1 MPGFDDVHAAVER
14 WRKNIKGKFRGIASF
29 EERAQLRFDAIKARI
44 NPRRVATGEWQFRSC
59 HYRGWGDYEFLE
71 DWRTIRVGQ
80 TWGGPDISAFFKRQI
95 AIPAELDG
103 LKVALQIY
111 VGGDSLV
118 SIDGRAYH
126 GLDLFRS
133 EIPIAERAAAGRT
146 YDVQIESF
154 MNFGGSSAKI
164 QEFIIA
170 DLVSVDEGV
179 RQAYWD
185 LWCAAKMLAVPDLD
199 EKVREFVEHHLW
211 AAMKLVPL
219 RETDAGVFRA
229 AVLEAA
235 KAVRETVYATDRFK
249 GRGMQHLVGH
259 SHIDLVFMWPYKE
272 FVRKIGRTHAT
283 ALRLME
289 QYPQFRFAQS
299 QAKIYSDLKR
309 YYPELFGQIKRRVA
323 EGRWEPLGAFWVEPD
338 CNCVS
343 GESLVRQ
350 VLHGQRFWRQEFG
363 VVSRTCW
370 QPDVFGVSWG
380 LAGILAR
387 CGVRY
392 FVTNK
397 MVPWNDTNPWT
408 MNTFWWE
415 GMDGSRVLG
424 IVPPGHFMGVVD
436 PDMLDGQW
444 RRFADKETIGETLH
458 VYGWGDG
465 GGGVD
470 VEMIESGTR
479 YGDFPGLVPTKFS
492 GAEEAFDRIAA
503 KAAGANLPV
512 LRDEIYLEAHRG
524 AVTHKGRLK
533 KLNRRAEMLYRDAEM
548 VASLAWAGGAEY
560 PSAKLDEGWKALLDN
575 QFHDALPGTHI
586 TPVYGELLGKYET
599 VLAIGRD
606 VRDAALAA
614 LTGAG
619 EEEIDR
625 GGAEDAEKKEEKG
638 LGRDSVVV
646 FNSQPWTRSDILAI
660 AGELVGPRAVAE
672 GMANMPAQQD
682 VTDLEGR
689 AWRLVKMRDVPA
701 CGVRLLKMVS
711 APKGVEGRAASRPS
725 VVARADGM
733 RFVLENDL
741 LRATVDAG
749 GHLVSLYDK
758 EHDREVLVAGQRGN
772 EFQLFEDTPG
782 KYDAWDI
789 VETYKDHPVDMSA
802 ATTSVAVEE
811 TGPLRASLRMEK
823 AFHGSKVVQRI
834 WLAAGGRELSFETLV
849 DWTERQ
855 RLLKVAFPVE
865 INANFATYDI
875 AYGNIA
881 RANYPRNSHE
891 RARFESPCQQW
902 MDLSQAD
909 YGVSVLNDCKY
920 GCDVA
925 GKTMRLTLLKGS
937 ISPDP
942 EADKERHSFTYVLYA
957 HAGDWRAART
967 VERAMNLNSPMHA
980 ATARSAGLKVRD
992 GQNFLAIEGPSAG
1005 GLTLEAVKL
1014 SEDVYDGAAGELVVR
1029 VVERHNAT
1037 AKAALVLPRA
1047 VKAAWRCNL
1056 MEEKELE
1063 LPVEGGRIAFTAWP
1077 HEIVTLR
1084 AALA

>member
-29 EERAQLRFDAIKARI
+29 EERAQLRFEAIKARI
-44 NPRRVATGEWQFRSC
+44 NPQRVPLSEWQFRSC

-71 DWRTIRVGQ
+71 DWRTIQVGQ

-95 AIPAELDG
+95 VIPPELDG
-103 LKVALQIY
+103 RKVALQIY

-118 SIDGRAYH
+118 SVNGRPYH

-133 EIPIAERAAAGRT
+133 EIPIAERAAAGAT
-146 YDVQIESF
+146 YDVGIESF
-154 MNFGGSSAKI
+154 MNFGGSSPKI

-170 DLVSVDEGV
+170 DLVSVDEDV

-199 EKVREFVEHHLW
+199 GKVREFIEHHLW
-211 AAMKLVPL
+211 EAMKRVPL

-229 AVLEAA
+229 AVLEARR
-235 KAVRETVYATDRFK
+235 AVRETVYATDRFK
-249 GRGMQHLVGH
+249 GKGLQHLVGH

-272 FVRKIGRTHAT
+272 FLRKIGRTHAT

-299 QAKIYSDLKR
+299 QAKIYADLKR
-309 YYPELFGQIKRRVA
+309 YFPELFEQIKRRVA

-343 GESLVRQ
+343 GESFVRQ
-350 VLHGQRFWRQEFG
+350 VLHGQRFWRREFG
-363 VVSRTCW
+363 MVSRTCW
-370 QPDVFGVSWG
+370 HPDVFGVSWA

-387 CGVRY
+387 SGVRY
-392 FVTNK
+392 FVSNK

-424 IVPPGHFMGVVD
+424 IVPPGHFIGVVD

-479 YGDFPGLVPTKFS
+479 YADFPGLVPTKFS

-503 KAAGANLPV
+503 KAAGADLPV

-524 AVTHKGRLK
+524 AITHKGRLK
-533 KLNRRAEMLYRDAEM
+533 KLNRRAEMLYREAEM
-548 VASLAWAGGAEY
+548 LAAMAWAGGAEY
-560 PSAKLDEGWKALLDN
+560 PFAKLDEGWKALLEN

-586 TPVYGELLGKYET
+586 TPVYGELLRQYER
-599 VLAIGRD
+599 VFEIGRE
-606 VRDAALAA
+606 VRDAALGA
-614 LTGAG
+614 LTGTGQDAAG
-619 EEEIDR
+619 N
-625 GGAEDAEKKEEKG
+625 ADA
-638 LGRDSVVV
+638 VVV
-646 FNSQPWTRSDILAI
+646 FNSQPWTRSDILALP
-660 AGELVGPRAVAE
+660 AELVGERALAE

-682 VTDLEGR
+682 VTDLEGKP
-689 AWRLVKMRDVPA
+689 WRLVKMRDVPA
-701 CGVRLLKMVS
+701 CGVRLLKIVN
-711 APKGVEGRAASRPS
+711 APKTPAPPGGGVGGGVQVRREGE
-725 VVARADGM
+725 
-733 RFVLENDL
+733 RFVLENGL
-741 LRATVDAG
+741 LCATVDAG
-749 GHLVSLYDK
+749 GHLVSLHDK
-758 EHDREVLVAGQRGN
+758 ENDREVLVAGQLGN
-772 EFQLFEDTPG
+772 QFQLFEDTPG

-789 VETYKDHPVDMSA
+789 VETYKDHPLDMSA
-802 ATTSVAVEE
+802 AATSVAVDE

-823 AFHGSKVVQRI
+823 AFFGSKVVQRI
-834 WLAAGGRELSFETLV
+834 SLAAGGRELTFETLV

-881 RANYPRNSHE
+881 RTNWPRNSHE
-891 RARFESPCQQW
+891 RARFEAPCQQW
-902 MDLSQAD
+902 MDLSQGD
-909 YGVSVLNDCKY
+909 YGVSLMNDCKY

-937 ISPDP
+937 IHPDP

-957 HAGDWRAART
+957 HGGDWRAART
-967 VERAMNLNSPMHA
+967 VERAMNLNSPLL
-980 ATARSAGLKVRD
+980 ATAGRSASLKVRD
-992 GQNFLAIEGPSAG
+992 GEALMALEGVEAS
-1005 GLTLEAVKL
+1005 GLTLEAVKV
-1014 SEDVYDGAAGELVVR
+1014 SEDIQDGAAGELVVR
-1029 VVERHNAT
+1029 VVERHNGS
-1037 AKAALVLPRA
+1037 AKAALSLRRP

-1063 LPVEGGRIAFTAWP
+1063 LAVDAGRVALAAKP
-1077 HEIVTLR
+1077 YEIVTLR
-1084 AALA
+1084 VAL